1 MIQAVFDLVNLY
13 LSMLIHYILMLPY
26 VVRVMTGVVLL
37 FLLIRLGLFCIKR
50 IMKPVF
56 LYFLGLAIKFLQL
69 VIYAF
74 AKMVPA
80 YWNMGVG
87 MDEALNSLGM
97 RLEGGKTDNKEN
109 NAKQGKHLSRVFW
122 VTLAAALVVIV
133 VPYYLEPVLSG
144 NAKEACKKVNNI
156 SENIQKGI
164 QKYAD
169 NHYHVEGETGTSK
182 SKGNKKKRVLHLNKK
197 GYEGANLR
205 KSPKREKGNVIAT
218 VSGDVKIYYED
229 KYVDDGKTVWL
240 KVSTKGIKKAWI
252 SKKLIQKKDLKAAG
266 VK

>member
-1 MIQAVFDLVNLY
+1 
-13 LSMLIHYILMLPY
+13 
-26 VVRVMTGVVLL
+26 
-37 FLLIRLGLFCIKR
+37 
-50 IMKPVF
+50 MKPFF

-69 VIYAF
+69 VIYAL
-74 AKMVPA
+74 AKMAPA

-87 MDEALNSLGM
+87 MDEALNSLGV
-97 RLEGGKTDNKEN
+97 RLEGGKTDNNGN
-109 NAKQGKHLSRVFW
+109 NAEHEKQGKHLSHAFW
-122 VTLAAALVVIV
+122 VTLAVTLVVIV

-144 NAKEACKKVNNI
+144 NAKEACKKVNHI
-156 SENIQKGI
+156 SEDFQKGI
-164 QKYAD
+164 QKYVD
-169 NHYHVEGETGTSK
+169 NHYHVEGETGTGK

-197 GYEGANLR
+197 GYGGVNLR
-205 KSPKREKGNVIAT
+205 KSPKQKKGNVIAT
-218 VSGDVKIYYED
+218 VSGDVKLYYEG